1 MAERRMFAKS
11 IIDSDIFLDMP
22 LSTQALYFHLS
33 MRADDD
39 GFVNN
44 PKKIMRMIGSDED
57 SMKLLIAKKFVMPF
71 DSGVVVIKHWK
82 IHNYIQKDRY
92 KETIYTAEK
101 SMLELSKSG
110 EYVPVSN
117 MDTRCIHDVSNADT
131 RCIQTVSN
139 MDTRCIHDVSSLE
152 TQVSIG
158 KVSIDKINNIS
169 SDFSKKSAIE
179 NEIEAEFE
187 QIWKLYPRKEEKK
200 RALSAY
206 VKARTKKDNPCTF
219 EQVLEGV
226 ERYRKHTANK
236 ESQYIKTGA
245 TWFNGECWNDEY
257 SAPTTTE
264 KTDDP
269 DIEKYKCLINK
280 F

>member
-11 IIDSDIFLDMP
+11 VIDSDIFLDMP

-44 PKKIMRMIGSDED
+44 PKKIMRMIGANED

-71 DSGVVVIKHWK
+71 DSGIVVIKHWK

-110 EYVPVSN
+110 EYVPVSEL
-117 MDTRCIHDVSNADT
+117 DT
-131 RCIQTVSN
+131 RCIQAVSN
-139 MDTRCIHDVSSLE
+139 MDTQCIQTVSSSE

-158 KVSIDKINNIS
+158 KLSIDKVNNIS
-169 SDFSKKSAIE
+169 PDFQKKSAIKT
-179 NEIEAEFE
+179 EIESEFE

-219 EQVLEGV
+219 EQVLAGV

-257 SAPTTTE
+257 SDNSTNSTY
-264 KTDDP
+264 DP
-269 DIEKYKCLINK
+269 DIEKYNVMINK

>member
-101 SMLELSKSG
+101 SMLELTKSG
-110 EYVPVSN
+110 EYVPVSS
-117 MDTRCIHDVSNADT
+117 MDTQCIQAVSNADT

-139 MDTRCIHDVSSLE
+139 MDTRCIHDVSNLE
-152 TQVSIG
+152 TQVSID
-158 KVSIDKINNIS
+158 KVSIGKVNNIS
-169 SDFSKKSAIE
+169 SDFQKKSAIKD
-179 NEIEAEFE
+179 EIESEFE

-200 RALSAY
+200 RAFSAY
-206 VKARTKKDNPCTF
+206 VKARTKKESPCSF
-219 EQVLEGV
+219 EEVLEGV
-226 ERYRKHTANK
+226 QKYRKFTANK

-257 SAPTTTE
+257 SAPTATD